1 MKITKLLFSLVFTLF
16 GLAVFAQQRP
26 PQPKLQQQQRPPEP
40 RLQEGQTDKVQLLPG
55 TDSLVGGV
63 FNGQR
68 IDKLYGKVKF
78 KQKETTLSA
87 DSVYRYK
94 ETDLLEAF
102 GKVRINQADTVIITG
117 DHALYDGNKRTAKMT
132 GNVVMKDP
140 RMTLTTPSLDYDLN
154 AKTAVYTEGGVIVD
168 PENRLQSKIGSY
180 DVTSKMYSFQKDVR
194 VTTKDYNITSE
205 NLKYNTLSKIVYFQG
220 PTVIKGKQGDLYAE
234 EGNYNTLTK
243 ISNFGR
249 NAYILTDEYRLGG
262 DKLFYDQNTGYGY
275 AEQNVTLR
283 SLKDDVTIRGQ
294 IGRYWRER
302 GEAKV
307 YGGGAIME
315 TVLDNDT
322 LFLAA
327 DTLYSREAKAPGSA
341 SMVFAYP
348 NVKIYKSDLQGKA
361 DSLSYNRTDSVM
373 HLNVKPV
380 LWSDGSQIVSDTIH
394 ITLRNETIDRMY
406 LYSNAF
412 IASEDTLKN
421 YNQVKGRDMTAF
433 FQEGDLR
440 RVNVNGNG
448 ESLYYALQG
457 DTLLTGMNKAI
468 CSDLVLRFGED
479 KLKNISFLVQPD
491 ASFIPPHEL
500 KEEEKQLA
508 GFTWMSELRPTKQ
521 QVLTRRTAV
530 PAQAPQP
537 KPAATAE
544 VVDKPKPNPGNPI
557 EVANKPKP
565 KEAATAEATKQQ
577 KETPPAKA
585 PKKKK
590 KGLFKKKN

>member
-1 MKITKLLFSLVFTLF
+1 MKFTKLLFSLLFTLF
-16 GLAVFAQQRP
+16 GLTVFAQQRP
-26 PQPKLQQQQRPPEP
+26 PQPKVQQGQQQAPTPKVQQPQRPQ
-40 RLQEGQTDKVQLLPG
+40 LQEGQTDKVQLLPG

-78 KQKETTLSA
+78 KQKETIMTA

-102 GKVRINQADTVIITG
+102 GNVRINQADTVTITG
-117 DHALYDGNKRTAKMT
+117 NHALYDGNKRTAKMT

-154 AKTAVYTEGGVIVD
+154 ARTAVYTEGGVIVD
-168 PENRLQSKIGSY
+168 PENRLESRIGSY
-180 DVTSKMYSFQKDVR
+180 DVTSKMYAFQKDVQ
-194 VTTKDYNITSE
+194 VTTKDYKITSE
-205 NLKYNTLSKIVYFQG
+205 NMKYNTLSKIVYFQG
-220 PTVIKGKQGDLYAE
+220 PTIIKGKQGDLYAE

-249 NAYILTDEYRLGG
+249 NAYILTEEYRLGG

-294 IGRYWRER
+294 VGRYWRER

-307 YGGGAIME
+307 YGGGAVME

-322 LFLAA
+322 LFLSA
-327 DTLYSREAKAPGSA
+327 DTLYSREAKAPDSV

-394 ITLRNETIDRMY
+394 ITLRNETIDRMD

-421 YNQVKGRDMTAF
+421 YNQVKGRDMVAF
-433 FQEGDLR
+433 FRDGDIR
-440 RVNVNGNG
+440 RVNVSGNG

-457 DTLLTGMNKAI
+457 DTLVTGMNKAI
-468 CSDLVLRFGED
+468 CSDIVLKFGED
-479 KLKNISFLVQPD
+479 KLKTISFLVQPD

-500 KEEEKQLA
+500 KEEDEMLP
-508 GFTWMSELRPTKQ
+508 GFKWLSELRPTKE
-521 QVLTRRTAV
+521 QVLAKRTAGQQ
-530 PAQAPQP
+530 QAPPPQ
-537 KPAATAE
+537 PAATA
-544 VVDKPKPNPGNPI
+544 KSG
-557 EVANKPKP
+557 AAKPKP
-565 KEAATAEATKQQ
+565 KEVAAAAKGAKQEEATAAE
-577 KETPPAKA
+577 A

-590 KGLFKKKN
+590 RGFLRKKKQAP